1 LLVPYAGHT
10 NTRDLVLCERY
21 IATTEPPYVSDWTLK
36 IELCRMSLA
45 RLQVL
50 GKSTSQ
56 QVHLTMLPTMLLS
69 LDAAAPGTVRTL

>member
-1 LLVPYAGHT
+1 VP
-10 NTRDLVLCERY
+10 
-21 IATTEPPYVSDWTLK
+21 
-36 IELCRMSLA
+36 
-45 RLQVL
+45 